1 MAKLKKTVE
10 PEHVQQSEEP
20 VVEENATVLVEE
32 PVVNEQLEAPLY
44 IPDIPAQM
52 IVQEEKPESDE
63 ILFLRHILKR
73 NHDGGFGHHLD
84 DEILERIKYLKS
96 CQ

>member
-1 MAKLKKTVE
+1 MAKAKKTSE
-10 PEHVQQSEEP
+10 PEQFQQVDESLIEQEISTEVKQPVLNEP
-20 VVEENATVLVEE
+20 LE
-32 PVVNEQLEAPLY
+32 PPLY